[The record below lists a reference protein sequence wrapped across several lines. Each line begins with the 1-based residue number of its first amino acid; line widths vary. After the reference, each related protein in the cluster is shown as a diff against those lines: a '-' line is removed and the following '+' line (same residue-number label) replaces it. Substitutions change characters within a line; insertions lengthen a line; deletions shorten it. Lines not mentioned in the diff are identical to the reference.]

1 MGVTIMIIMIVIPL
15 VFLCRN
21 ASGITIMIIM
31 IVTPTCFSLQKRNR
45 ERKICEVGKKS
56 TQSIIA
62 DQKKHTKKQ
71 ASISCFFINIK
82 IFSNWASISINFAYN
97 KSKDTKYKILRKEL
111 KTK

>member
-1 MGVTIMIIMIVIPL
+1 MIVIPL

-21 ASGITIMIIM
+21 ATENAKF
-31 IVTPTCFSLQKRNR
+31 VRLAKSLHNQSLRIKKNIPKNKRR
-45 ERKICEVGKKS
+45 FHV
-56 TQSIIA
+56 
-62 DQKKHTKKQ
+62 
-71 ASISCFFINIK
+71 FFINIK